1 MYGEFNLEKMYQIN
15 HVICY
20 VLAWHMYSETS
31 SLSYSTNA
39 TLKTKFINSFVE
51 SSDSSIYVY
60 KKLYMPQF
68 VFPLFKQPNQFGGF

>member
-51 SSDSSIYVY
+51 SSDSSIISIRVIDI
-60 KKLYMPQF
+60 LQSSVLSF
-68 VFPLFKQPNQFGGF
+68 DGLRF